1 MAWATEDAKHYLA
14 IPEEDYIEV
23 QEVTFASRQSAMFV
37 GFKNRKVVSPS
48 KVIGREEARSIIH
61 TTQTAIQRIIKVIEL
76 GGSDWN
82 EGFYEVESKYSRLYS
97 ANSLK
102 LYPSKTVT
110 MLIHSASSGS
120 RQTGLPARSYQ
131 YSALP

>member
-23 QEVTFASRQSAMFV
+23 QEVTFASRQSAMFI
-37 GFKNRKVVSPS
+37 GFKNGKVVSPS

-61 TTQTAIQRIIKVIEL
+61 TTQTAIQRIIEVTGFGAHQIGTK
-76 GGSDWN
+76 
-82 EGFYEVESKYSRLYS
+82 FYEVESKYSRLYS
-97 ANSLK
+97 AKSLK